1 MRFLTKWKSN
11 QIQGAR
17 RLPKYGGDLLIIQ
30 KSMKDVM
37 CMYELGIIAIA
48 PNSENL
54 FLNDNQLE
62 KVKNKFKRIIV

>member
-1 MRFLTKWKSN
+1 MRFLTNWKSS

-17 RLPKYGGDLLIIQ
+17 QLPKDGDDLLIIQ

-54 FLNDNQLE
+54 FLNDIQLE

>member
-1 MRFLTKWKSN
+1 
-11 QIQGAR
+11 
-17 RLPKYGGDLLIIQ
+17 
-30 KSMKDVM
+30 MKDVM

>member
-1 MRFLTKWKSN
+1 MESN
-11 QIQGAR
+11 NDVYIGQNVQ
-17 RLPKYGGDLLIIQ
+17 LPKDGGDLLIIQ